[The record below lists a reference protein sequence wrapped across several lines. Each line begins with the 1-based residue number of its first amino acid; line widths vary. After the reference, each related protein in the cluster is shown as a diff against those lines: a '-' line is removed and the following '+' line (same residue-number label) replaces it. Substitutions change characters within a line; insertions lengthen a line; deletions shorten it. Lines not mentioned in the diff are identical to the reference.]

1 MRRQTK
7 KRRRHP
13 RGILKVALI
22 WAMAGALAGA
32 VIEILADT
40 LPGGLPMS
48 SLVDIWPPVLAIL
61 GFAGGTLFG
70 AAFGVSETSMLKTLR
85 SVVRFRKFELSPVA
99 RRLGR
104 CASVE
109 DLREAAR
116 RRLPRGVFGYIDGA
130 AEDERTQ
137 ARNCNAFH
145 RLEFRPRV
153 LRDVT
158 NVDPGVTVLGR
169 RHPLPLILAPTGFS
183 RIADSEGELA
193 VARAAERAGVTY
205 SLSTLGTRSIE
216 EVAAA
221 SSGPRWF
228 QVYVWKDRGLVA
240 ELVERARESGYEALL
255 LTVDVAVLGRRER
268 DVRLGFTLPPQL
280 GLDTFV
286 DGIRKPGWTWD
297 FLTSEP
303 IIFSSAVSR
312 DAAGAAGDGAG
323 GVDAMGLAQYVN
335 EQFDPKLAWDDVD
348 WLRSIW
354 DGPIVIKGIQTVEDA
369 VLAAD
374 AGVEGIVISNHG
386 GRQLD
391 DAPPTLELLQ
401 PVADAVGDRLDVMID
416 GGVRRGSDIAK
427 AVALGAKACLA
438 GRAYFYALGAGGERG
453 VDLVLKWFD
462 EGFRRTMALLGA
474 RTVDEI
480 APESVRWR
488 DR

>member
-1 MRRQTK
+1 
-7 KRRRHP
+7 
-13 RGILKVALI
+13 
-22 WAMAGALAGA
+22 
-32 VIEILADT
+32 
-40 LPGGLPMS
+40 
-48 SLVDIWPPVLAIL
+48 
-61 GFAGGTLFG
+61 
-70 AAFGVSETSMLKTLR
+70 MLKTLR
-85 SVVRFRKFELSPVA
+85 SVVRFRRFQWSRAA
-99 RRLGR
+99 RRLAR
-104 CASVE
+104 CASVD
-109 DLREAAR
+109 DLRELSR

-158 NVDPGVTVLGR
+158 NVDTGVNVLGR
-169 RHPLPLILAPTGFS
+169 RHSIPLILSPTGFS
-183 RIADSEGELA
+183 RIADSQGELA
-193 VARAAERAGVTY
+193 VARAAERAGMTY

-216 EVAAA
+216 EVAAVN
-221 SSGPRWF
+221 SGPKWF
-228 QVYVWKDRGLVA
+228 QVYVWKDRGLVE
-240 ELVERARESGYEALL
+240 ELVRRAAEAGYEALL

-280 GLDTFV
+280 GLDTV
-286 DGIRKPGWTWD
+286 LDGIRKPGWTWD

-303 IIFSSAVSR
+303 IVFSSAVSR
-312 DAAGAAGDGAG
+312 DAKGGAG

-335 EQFDPKLAWDDVD
+335 EQFDPKLDWDDVD

-374 AGVEGIVISNHG
+374 VGAEGIVLSNHG

-401 PVADAVGDRLDVMID
+401 PVADRVGDRLDVIID
-416 GGVRRGSDIAK
+416 GGIRRGSDIAK
-427 AVALGAKACLA
+427 CLALGAKACMA

-474 RTVDEI
+474 RTVSEI
-480 APESVRWR
+480 TPEMVRWR

>member
-1 MRRQTK
+1 
-7 KRRRHP
+7 
-13 RGILKVALI
+13 
-22 WAMAGALAGA
+22 
-32 VIEILADT
+32 
-40 LPGGLPMS
+40 
-48 SLVDIWPPVLAIL
+48 
-61 GFAGGTLFG
+61 
-70 AAFGVSETSMLKTLR
+70 MLKMLR
-85 SVVRFRKFELSPVA
+85 SVVRFRKFELNPVA
-99 RRLGR
+99 RRLSR

-109 DLREAAR
+109 DLREVAR

-145 RLEFRPRV
+145 RVEFRPRV

-183 RIADSEGELA
+183 RIADSQGELA
-193 VARAAERAGVTY
+193 VARAAARAGITY

-216 EVAAA
+216 EVAAV
-221 SSGPRWF
+221 SSGPKWF

-240 ELVERARESGYEALL
+240 ELVRRAAAAGYEALL

-280 GLDTFV
+280 GLDTFI

-303 IIFSSAVSR
+303 IVFSSAMSR
-312 DAAGAAGDGAG
+312 DARGGAG

-335 EQFDPKLAWDDVD
+335 EQFDPKLAWDDVH

-374 AGVEGIVISNHG
+374 AGAEGIVISNHG

-401 PVADAVGDRLDVMID
+401 PVADAVGDRLDVLID

-438 GRAYFYALGAGGERG
+438 GRAYFYGLGAGGERG

-462 EGFRRTMALLGA
+462 DGFRRTMALLGA
-474 RTVDEI
+474 RTVSEI
-480 APESVRWR
+480 TPDMVRWR

>member
-1 MRRQTK
+1 
-7 KRRRHP
+7 
-13 RGILKVALI
+13 
-22 WAMAGALAGA
+22 
-32 VIEILADT
+32 
-40 LPGGLPMS
+40 
-48 SLVDIWPPVLAIL
+48 
-61 GFAGGTLFG
+61 
-70 AAFGVSETSMLKTLR
+70 MLKTLR
-85 SVVRFRKFELSPVA
+85 SVVRFRRFQLSPVA
-99 RRLGR
+99 RRLAR

-109 DLREAAR
+109 DLREVAR

-137 ARNCNAFH
+137 ARNCEAFH

-158 NVDPGVTVLGR
+158 DVDPGVTVLGR
-169 RHPLPLILAPTGFS
+169 RHPMPLILSPTGFS
-183 RIADSEGELA
+183 RIADSQGELA
-193 VARAAERAGVTY
+193 VARAAERAGITY

-216 EVAAA
+216 EVAAVNA
-221 SSGPRWF
+221 GPKWF
-228 QVYVWKDRGLVA
+228 QVYVWKDRGLVE
-240 ELVERARESGYEALL
+240 ELVRRAADAGYEALL

-280 GLDTFV
+280 GLDTLV

-303 IIFSSAVSR
+303 VVFSSAVSR
-312 DAAGAAGDGAG
+312 DAKGGAG

-335 EQFDPKLAWDDVD
+335 EQFDAKLTWDDVD

-354 DGPIVIKGIQTVEDA
+354 DGPILIKGIQTVRDA

-374 AGVEGIVISNHG
+374 AGAEGIVLSNHG

-391 DAPPTLELLQ
+391 DAPPTLELVR
-401 PVADAVGDRLDVMID
+401 PVADAVGDRLDVLVD
-416 GGVRRGSDIAK
+416 GGIRRGSDIAK
-427 AVALGAKACLA
+427 ALALGARACMA

-474 RTVDEI
+474 RSVSDITPDM
-480 APESVRWR
+480 VRWR